1 MRQAADRVDILRA
14 LAGDLHSSQ
23 PYIADSRHAA
33 SNTTLMEKTPTTLSD
48 FVRRTGGL
56 LYPGQSTEF
65 AINVSSAD
73 DIIAGVNFAQENN
86 IRIIVKNTGYEFLG
100 RSSGE
105 GALSLWT
112 HNLKP
117 TTTIAKY
124 TSPSYRGPAMRI
136 GGGITNIEMYIAAQ
150 ASGYRAV
157 GAPILRSGREV
168 AIRKPVVSE
177 HFRVFHSSVY
187 GPLGSTYGLGADQV
201 LEYELVTAT
210 GKHIVASPSS
220 PQYADLYWAV
230 AGGGAGNYAIIV
242 SVAIDGFGTLW
253 AFTAPGFQLEYATLP
268 GGSAQT
274 ISAALAPFFDEVA
287 ALNVTVVDK
296 VASEHPDF
304 LSRYSAWAT
313 QSYNTNNSIGGRLIP
328 RSTVQRNLPALVAA
342 FADITVNSS
351 SVGGSA
357 ISGILANVTH
367 ARVGNTPTSNSV
379 LPAWRDALFTG
390 NSADNQQRGPV
401 SPN

>member
-48 FVRRTGGL
+48 FVRRTRGL

-242 SVAIDGFGTLW
+242 RRQLLAGHLSLAKIPARAGQDRRLRYAVGVHGPRLPARVRN
-253 AFTAPGFQLEYATLP
+253 APGRQRA
-268 GGSAQT
+268 
-274 ISAALAPFFDEVA
+274 EVA
-287 ALNVTVVDK
+287 ALNR
-296 VASEHPDF
+296 APQL
-304 LSRYSAWAT
+304 LSHYAAWAT
-313 QSYNTNNSIGGRLIP
+313 QFYDTNNSIGGRLIL
-328 RSTVQRNLPALVAA
+328 RSTVRHNLPVLVAA
-342 FADITVNSS
+342 FADIAVNSS